1 MRNPAWTKEE
11 LILALDLYFRIGFP
25 NVTESHP
32 EIIRLSAI
40 LQRLPFHAN
49 RGSNF
54 RNPTGVYMKLCNFL
68 RLDPNYAGVGL
79 DAGSKQDKIVWDEFA
94 FDKPRLSIIANS
106 IVDSHKLLIYQ
117 GLQVNQGTVL
127 FMGTGRPGRMVGHRA
142 RNSENAH
149 ANRRAFLSA
158 VSQRDAFLDWLFEGK
173 NKEYSPYV
181 LVDCLDEISEYALN
195 KKMCSV
201 DFWSVSQ
208 QSEFQAVYIRI
219 LSDRMLRVTHRDT
232 IKIFPTAGKLYLKF
246 LYDKSYKKTTATRG
260 LHDTT
265 SLPDSNKV
273 RETKF
278 AKIIGEVLSAHFPNG
293 FMIDSPIELMRFRR
307 FAVENFGSDISLA
320 DEKLKK
326 TISTCGTLFD
336 GKVYLIS
343 SEVESRIKNE
353 VDLAVSGGADIVFY
367 SSFYGRNEEWLFAGS
382 VISEEMLKDLLY
394 KLYPQYTHKINY
406 FSPKVEN
413 GTELSKIKSE
423 LIRVWGSDVVLNYE
437 QLSER
442 LPYIPLDKIKYVL
455 GQNSNF
461 IRNATE
467 EYTHSSKVNLT
478 DEECVAI
485 VDYVATACRTNGYAS
500 LNNIPLGEIEVN
512 NHGLT
517 LTAIH
522 NAVFG
527 IVLADIYDKRG
538 KIITRKGDTLDSL
551 TLMKEHCRTLDK
563 CSLQDL
569 LDFER
574 ELTGESHRWIALEA
588 GYSVMVRA
596 DADTFF
602 AEKYVHFNANEI
614 DATLGLFVTG
624 DYLPLKSVTT
634 FAAFPH
640 CGQAWNLFLLES
652 YCRRFSNRFRF
663 AALAYNYKNVGAIV
677 RKRLRLSYGRIM
689 ADAVAKSN
697 IPLEKEA
704 IKEFL
709 CNNGY
714 IGRRSYAKT
723 DELIKH
729 AQVIRERRD

>member
-1 MRNPAWTKEE
+1 MRNPAWTREE

-32 EIIRLSAI
+32 EIARLSAL
-40 LQRLPFHAN
+40 LQRLPFHTI
-49 RGSNF
+49 RGPNF

-68 RLDPNYAGVGL
+68 RLDPAYAGAGL
-79 DAGSKQDKIVWDEFA
+79 GAGAKLDKIVWDDFA
-94 FDKPRLSIIANS
+94 FDKHRLAKIANS
-106 IVDSHKLLIYQ
+106 IVDRHKFLRYRD
-117 GLQVNQGTVL
+117 LQVNHGKEL
-127 FMGTGRPGRMVGHRA
+127 SKGTGRPGKMAGHRA
-142 RNSENAH
+142 SNYDKTYTNQHSI
-149 ANRRAFLSA
+149 LSS
-158 VSQRDAFLDWLFEGK
+158 VSLRDAFFDWLLEGQT
-173 NKEYSPYV
+173 KEYSPYV
-181 LVDCLDEISEYALN
+181 LVDCLDSISEYALK

-201 DFWSVSQ
+201 DFWSISQ
-208 QSEFQAVYIRI
+208 QSVFQAVYIRI
-219 LSDRMLRVTHRDT
+219 ISDRMLRVTHRDA
-232 IKIFPTAGKLYLKF
+232 IKLFPTAGKLYLKF
-246 LYDKSYKKTTATRG
+246 LYDKPYEQAYVTSG
-260 LHDTT
+260 QHDTT
-265 SLPDSNKV
+265 FLSDTNKV
-273 RETKF
+273 RETEF
-278 AKIIGEVLSAHFPNG
+278 AKIIGAVMSAHFPNG
-293 FMIDSPIELMRFRR
+293 FMIDSPIELIRFRR
-307 FAVENFGSDISLA
+307 FAAENFGCDIALA
-320 DEKLKK
+320 DDELIKS
-326 TISTCGTLFD
+326 ISTSGTLFD

-353 VDLAVSGGADIVFY
+353 VDLVVLGGGDIVFY

-382 VISEEMLKDLLY
+382 VISEEMLKYLLY
-394 KLYPQYTHKINY
+394 KLYPQYTHKTNY

-455 GQNSNF
+455 GQNSDF

-467 EYTHSSKVNLT
+467 VYTHISKVNLP

-527 IVLADIYDKRG
+527 IVLADKYDKRG
-538 KIITRKGDTLDSL
+538 KIITRKGDTLDAL

-602 AEKYVHFNANEI
+602 AEKYVHFNATEI
-614 DATLGLFVTG
+614 DAVLDLFVTG
-624 DYLPLKSVTT
+624 DYLPLQSVTT

-663 AALAYNYKNVGAIV
+663 EALAVNSKNAGAIV
-677 RKRLRLSYGRIM
+677 RKRCHLSYGRIM

-704 IKEFL
+704 IKVFL
-709 CNNGY
+709 CSNGY
-714 IGRRSYAKT
+714 TGRRSYAKI
-723 DELIKH
+723 DDLIKH
-729 AQVIRERRD
+729 AKAIRERRG